1 VVFVPKKIE
10 IIVENSILPLIEPL
24 GYELVDV
31 EYQKE
36 GKDWILRLFIDKDK
50 GIGLDDCQ
58 KVSNIISEELD
69 KIDIIP
75 NSYLLEVSSPGIER
89 PLKKKKDFE
98 RFKGCKIHISL
109 FEPREG
115 RKKYEGELLGVEND
129 SIEIKITKG
138 TLMVPINQIAKARLL
153 PDYC

>member
-1 VVFVPKKIE
+1 MPKKIE
-10 IIVENSILPLIEPL
+10 IIVEDSILPLIEPL
-24 GYELVDV
+24 GYEIVDV

-98 RFKGCKIHISL
+98 RFKGSKIHISL

-115 RKKYEGELLGVEND
+115 GKKYEGELLGVEND

-138 TLMVPINQIAKARLL
+138 TLMVPINQVAKARLL